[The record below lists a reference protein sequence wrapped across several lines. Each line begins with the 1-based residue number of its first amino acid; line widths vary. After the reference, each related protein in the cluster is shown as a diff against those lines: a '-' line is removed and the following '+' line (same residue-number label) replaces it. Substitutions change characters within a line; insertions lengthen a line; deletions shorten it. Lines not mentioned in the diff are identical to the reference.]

1 MKTRVKSVISHPLIS
16 GSFIVLVGSF
26 IANMFNYLYNLLLG
40 RFLSVSDYG
49 LITSLVSLVVFFA
62 VIQTTL
68 TGIFAKFTA
77 AFRAREETVKF
88 TTLFSSGFFL
98 SLVASIIIF
107 VLLLFLS
114 PLISGLLHIND
125 IKILLI
131 IYVYISVSIFYSLPN
146 GILQGEMRFVALSA
160 INIISAVTKIILGMG
175 LVILGFRV
183 FGAAVGVL
191 MSIIVAYVIGMSFII
206 KKFSNISFSHLQ
218 EKVFINEFKKYSY
231 KFFLATIGITIIS
244 SGDILLARFFLTP
257 VMSGQYAA
265 LSLMGK
271 SIFYLTSPIYF
282 VFFPLIAHK
291 NEKNENTSNT
301 LLLAG
306 ALIMGVSFFISL
318 IYFIF
323 PHLVLSIFFP
333 AKEYAVLYAYL
344 GFFSIVIT
352 IYSLAY
358 LLQNFFLSV
367 GKTNV
372 YIFNLIAGVVF
383 FLLVLFFHNGLSQ
396 IINSL
401 FASTLLLFI
410 LLLVYYKKYGSE

>member
-1 MKTRVKSVISHPLIS
+1 MKSRVKSIIFHPLIS

-26 IANMFNYLYNLLLG
+26 VANIFNYLYNLLLG

-77 AFRAREETVKF
+77 SFRAREETTKF
-88 TTLFSSGFFL
+88 ATLFSSGFFL
-98 SLVASIIIF
+98 SLISSIIIF
-107 VLLLFLS
+107 IVLLSLS
-114 PLISGLLHIND
+114 PLISGLLRVND
-125 IKILLI
+125 MRILLI
-131 IYVYISVSIFYSLPN
+131 IYLYISVSIFYSLPS
-146 GILQGEMRFVALSA
+146 GILQGEMKFMALSL
-160 INIISAVTKIILGMG
+160 INIISSITKIMLGIG
-175 LVILGFRV
+175 LVVMGFKV
-183 FGAAVGVL
+183 FGAAVGVFA
-191 MSIIVAYVIGMSFII
+191 SIVVAYVLGMSLIV
-206 KKFSNISFSHLQ
+206 KKLANISISHLQ
-218 EKVFINEFKKYSY
+218 EGVFLNEFKKYSY

-265 LSLMGK
+265 LSLMAK

-291 NEKNENTSNT
+291 NEKKESTANT

-306 ALIMGVSFFISL
+306 LMITGVSLSISI
-318 IYFIF
+318 IYFSF
-323 PHLVLSIFFP
+323 PHLILAIFFP
-333 AKEYAVLYAYL
+333 AKEYAVLASYL
-344 GFFSIVIT
+344 GFFSIIIT

-358 LLQNFFLSV
+358 LLQNFFLSI
-367 GKTNV
+367 GRTNV
-372 YIFNLIAGVVF
+372 YVFNLISGMLF
-383 FLLVLFFHNGLSQ
+383 ILLVYFFHSGLIE

-410 LLLVYYKKYGSE
+410 LLLVYYKNHGSK